1 MSIIHTYLKSYYIKN
16 RRFKIYLEED
26 LVFYSINFNELNAN
40 FVYNEEE
47 LYDDKIDG
55 VPTFLIFQNPVDN
68 KYQNFTDFK
77 PEKLSKKTVYVLL
90 YYSYTGAYSTK
101 SVTMV
106 LSLKLNKI
114 VLKKGLKSVIKQ

>member
-1 MSIIHTYLKSYYIKN
+1 MSIINTLLKLYYLKN

-40 FVYNEEE
+40 FVYDEEE
-47 LYDDKIDG
+47 LYDDKLDG
-55 VPTFLIFQNPVDN
+55 IPAFLIFQNPVDN
-68 KYQNFTDFK
+68 KYKYFTDFK
-77 PEKLSKKTVYVLL
+77 PEKLNKNTQYTLL
-90 YYSYTGAYSTK
+90 YYAYTGACSTK